1 MEKIKENEKAEE
13 SMNSSV
19 RSDLAIES
27 AEMFNK
33 TEKLRGVR
41 IYEEEGKTS
50 GIHITRVIVENAE
63 GAEKLGGSS
72 TVTAL

>member
-1 MEKIKENEKAEE
+1 
-13 SMNSSV
+13 MNSSV

-50 GIHITRVIVENAE
+50 DIHITRVTGLRQLNN
-63 GAEKLGGSS
+63 
-72 TVTAL
+72 